1 MPSTSSF
8 SSAEKSLIKKQ
19 APTARGDKVLTA
31 GIARIYYC
39 ARGESSWSYT
49 GLEGAIVFGKG
60 ETDDGETRFWF
71 RLIDFSGKKG
81 GVIWEHELY
90 RGLEYRDRGEGLH
103 EWEADDGIVGFL
115 FSEDG
120 EAVEF
125 FKKVNT
131 RAKHM
136 KKAKAE
142 SSSKE
147 SSKKKKKG
155 GISKD
160 MISGPD
166 TSTFKHVSHMG
177 FDSTKGFTTENI
189 DPTWEKFLEQ
199 LSGMGISKSDI
210 AANQSFIKEFV
221 AQSGGLAKKPA
232 APPAP
237 KRGAPPPAPTRR
249 GAPPPAPASRASR
262 PAPPPA
268 PASYDAAPP
277 PPPPPP
283 PPPMGGG
290 APPPPPPPPPAVRGG
305 GGAVPPPP
313 PPPPPPSGRG
323 GVPPPPPPPPPS
335 SGGAPPPPP
344 PPPASAPLPAPQGGR
359 NDLLASIRGSGGVGA
374 LKKVDTNATS
384 SSSSAPRSAVPVADD
399 NGGGNG
405 DLANA
410 LAAAL
415 NKRKGKLGDSD
426 DEDDRRSDD
435 SW

>member
-136 KKAKAE
+136 KKAKSE

-290 APPPPPPPPPAVRGG
+290 APPPPPPPHRQFAAVVVRFLLHLHLLHRRQDVEECHHHHLLLLHHLAERHRRRLLLLRPHPFRLHKAEGTI
-305 GGAVPPPP
+305 
-313 PPPPPPSGRG
+313 
-323 GVPPPPPPPPPS
+323 S
-335 SGGAPPPPP
+335 SHL
-344 PPPASAPLPAPQGGR
+344 SV
-359 NDLLASIRGSGGVGA
+359 GVGA
-374 LKKVDTNATS
+374 WV
-384 SSSSAPRSAVPVADD
+384 RS
-399 NGGGNG
+399 
-405 DLANA
+405 
-410 LAAAL
+410 
-415 NKRKGKLGDSD
+415 
-426 DEDDRRSDD
+426 RRSIRTRPALLPLHLGVL
-435 SW
+435 SLWQTTTEEGMEIWLMLLRLR